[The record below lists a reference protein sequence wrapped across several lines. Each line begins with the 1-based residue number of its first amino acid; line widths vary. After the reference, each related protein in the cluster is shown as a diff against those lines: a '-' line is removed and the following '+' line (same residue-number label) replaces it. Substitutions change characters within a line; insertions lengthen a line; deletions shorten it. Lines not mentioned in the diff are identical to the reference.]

1 MGFKKLTSRDVDPVQ
16 SAMEAQG
23 YLIEIA
29 HIGSGKMAVF
39 PAWLTDYSDDYTSE
53 WKTERIFG
61 RNDPIGSFV
70 GVSGKI
76 NISLEIPSFSVAEAK
91 NNLHQ
96 VEHLMA
102 NLYPSYKDRA
112 GVDVLEAYP
121 LVKVRFSNLI
131 KKTGAKADG
140 DIAGGL
146 TGWIESVSYS
156 PDLEAGF
163 HHPPGGSESKTSMS
177 FSESEAAG
185 ESGGEYEGATSHTF
199 YPKKINISF
208 SLSVVHEHKL
218 GWSGKSWLG
227 TYNKH
232 NYTDIVLSG
241 GKEHDSSVSPGESRV
256 SRLGEEDRDTVA
268 KNFKKNV
275 TNVLAPGV

>member
-1 MGFKKLTSRDVDPVQ
+1 VGFKKLTSSDVDPVQ

-29 HIGSGKMAVF
+29 HIGSGKTATF
-39 PAWLTDYSDDYTSE
+39 PAWLTDYADNYTSE
-53 WKTERIFG
+53 WKSERIFG

-70 GVSGKI
+70 GVSRKI
-76 NISLEIPSFSVAEAK
+76 SVSLEIPSFSVQEAK

-102 NLYPSYKDRA
+102 NLYPSYKPRG

-140 DIAGGL
+140 DVAGGL
-146 TGWIESVSYS
+146 TGWIENVSYS

-163 HHPPGGSESKTSMS
+163 HHPPGGSESTTTS
-177 FSESEAAG
+177 A
-185 ESGGEYEGATSHTF
+185 SGGEYEGATSHTF
-199 YPKKINISF
+199 YPKMINVSF
-208 SLSVVHEHKL
+208 SLSVVHEHTL
-218 GWSGKSWLG
+218 GWTGPKWLG
-227 TYNKH
+227 PGNKH
-232 NYTDIVLSG
+232 NYTGIALSSDE
-241 GKEHDSSVSPGESRV
+241 KHDASVSPGASRV
-256 SRLGEEDRDTVA
+256 SRLGEEDRDTVT
-268 KNFKKNV
+268 KNFTKNV
-275 TNVLAPGV
+275 KNVLAPGV